1 MHLLWDS
8 GYFST
13 IFWTPYP
20 LLLSRRLSKFF
31 FKNLVLQ
38 KHPLVG
44 AKQLYWNQTS
54 AYVFSCKFAAYI
66 QKTFFWE
73 HFCVA
78 ASDSPTLNMKKF
90 ECQGLWNLHTILA
103 SSCMTIV
110 HAVDFYY
117 SLFIHCFFLE
127 TNCGNFQMIQQ
138 ILFHQRLSME
148 IALLAKTSPSQ

>member
-73 HFCVA
+73 HLRGCFWFSNTQYEKVWMLRPMEFTYYF
-78 ASDSPTLNMKKF
+78 SIILYDNSPCGRFLLF
-90 ECQGLWNLHTILA
+90 IIH
-103 SSCMTIV
+103 
-110 HAVDFYY
+110 
-117 SLFIHCFFLE
+117 SLF
-127 TNCGNFQMIQQ
+127 
-138 ILFHQRLSME
+138 LSRNKLRQLSDDPTDF
-148 IALLAKTSPSQ
+148 ISSTLIDGDCTIGQD